1 MGEESAPE
9 RAKKN
14 RNIRMR
20 GNLEVADL
28 ARVRR
33 EGVYTPH
40 VLFKSVE
47 VIDSAGDMGRRKCK
61 SGELLESKRVREAFI
76 FAKTSLFRVANPAGI
91 STRSRWS
98 SRDTI

>member
-1 MGEESAPE
+1 MGDESDPE

-14 RNIRMR
+14 RNIRIR

-47 VIDSAGDMGRRKCK
+47 VIDSAVDMGRREYK
-61 SGELLESKRVREAFI
+61 SGELLESKRVSEAFI
-76 FAKTSLFRVANPAGI
+76 FAKHSPFRVANPAGI

>member
-1 MGEESAPE
+1 MGDESAPD

-40 VLFKSVE
+40 VLSKSVE
-47 VIDSAGDMGRRKCK
+47 VIDSAGDMGWLEYK
-61 SGELLESKRVREAFI
+61 SGELLEFKRVKKAFI
-76 FAKTSLFRVANPAGI
+76 FAKHSPFRGANAAGI
-91 STRSRWS
+91 SARSRWS